1 MFTWRLQ
8 LSPEVNDVPFICWH
22 PASDFIEVHEVTWRL
37 ELIHEVNGVPLICW
51 CHAGLRFNRFANASD
66 LWRGLPLICWCPAS
80 MLFLWFTDASDLL
93 EVGGEARLWSAGV
106 LLVYGPM
113 DLPMQT
119 ICLMLMVWPA
129 VPSTC
134 RCKRELWA
142 RFNLASCPSIHVLL
156 VLHAC

>member
-22 PASDFIEVHEVTWRL
+22 PASDFIEVTWRL

-51 CHAGLRFNRFANASD
+51 CVMLACGYV
-66 LWRGLPLICWCPAS
+66 GLPMQAIYGVA
-80 MLFLWFTDASDLL
+80 F
-93 EVGGEARLWSAGV
+93 LWSASV
-106 LLVYGPM
+106 LLACCSF
-113 DLPMQT
+113 DSPMQAICLKLVERPAFDLLVSCWST
-119 ICLMLMVWPA
+119 VPWISICLMLMVWPA

-142 RFNLASCPSIHVLL
+142 RFNLVSCPSVHVLL
-156 VLHAC
+156 VLCAC